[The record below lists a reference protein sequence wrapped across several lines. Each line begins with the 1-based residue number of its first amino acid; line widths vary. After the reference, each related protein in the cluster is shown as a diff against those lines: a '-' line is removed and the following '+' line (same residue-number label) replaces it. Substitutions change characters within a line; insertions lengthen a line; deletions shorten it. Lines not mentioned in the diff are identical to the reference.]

1 MVLTANRY
9 GFLHG
14 LRILDLADEK
24 GDFCTKLLAD
34 MGARVIKVEK
44 PGGDA
49 SRNRGLFFKDT
60 SRSKNSIPF
69 FYNNTNK
76 LGITLNVFNL
86 VNKGRNGLAT
96 DTCIKEDSSF

>member
-1 MVLTANRY
+1 MKFSANRY

-14 LRILDLADEK
+14 LSVLDLADEK

-49 SRNRGLFFKDT
+49 SRNIGPFFKDT
-60 SRSKNSIPF
+60 SRLKNSIPF
-69 FYNNTNK
+69 FYNNTNIWN
-76 LGITLNVFNL
+76 ITKANRFF
-86 VNKGRNGLAT
+86 RNWCQT
-96 DTCIKEDSSF
+96 PM